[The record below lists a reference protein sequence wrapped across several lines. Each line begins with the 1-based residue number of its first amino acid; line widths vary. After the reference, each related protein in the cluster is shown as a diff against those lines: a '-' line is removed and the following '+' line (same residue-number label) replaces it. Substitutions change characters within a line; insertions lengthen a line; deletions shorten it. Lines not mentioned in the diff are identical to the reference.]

1 MMSKIKEWATD
12 LAQDYLDELS
22 HDINENKITLQEAI
36 DQAVQSNVN
45 FGLLGFN
52 DEHKNIFVDELTE
65 YFENEQG
72 R

>member
-12 LAQDYLDELS
+12 LAEVYLDELAT
-22 HDINENKITLQEAI
+22 DIDTKKMTLQEGL
-36 DQAVQSNVN
+36 DQAVKSNVN

-52 DEHKNIFVDELTE
+52 NENKNILIDELTE
-65 YFENEQG
+65 YFENYWE

>member
-1 MMSKIKEWATD
+1 MMSKIKELATD

-65 YFENEQG
+65 YF
-72 R
+72 

>member
-52 DEHKNIFVDELTE
+52 DEHKDILIDELTE
-65 YFENEQG
+65 YFESKQG